1 MPTLRSLVAI
11 AAVTFASASLAD
23 QTVPSSTAPAADPVP
38 KVCQYVVSAE
48 PGTKP
53 YQLCLTRDEWT
64 AKKLA
69 DSKDANRQVCHYEE
83 TPGTRLR
90 SRKICMTATEW
101 AEQRRLEREAVEKI
115 QQSVCVAGAGC

>member
-1 MPTLRSLVAI
+1 MYSVRSVVA
-11 AAVTFASASLAD
+11 AAALAFASASSAD
-23 QTVPSSTAPAADPVP
+23 QTSQSAASPAGVP
-38 KVCQYVVSAE
+38 KVCQYVVSAD
-48 PGTKP
+48 PGAKP
-53 YQLCLTRDEWT
+53 YELCLTREEWT

-90 SRKICMTATEW
+90 SRKVCMTATEW

-115 QQSVCVAGAGC
+115 QQSVCVPGAGC